1 MKRTRFAAVIA
12 FGLKVLGVDALP
24 KGEDGRLALTPEQEA
39 AMKKEFPD
47 EKFEQFK
54 KAANEVLEE
63 EAGLDAEKQAAFEQ
77 LASVVNTPKGTS
89 TATVAQT
96 AAETIAEQRQTIEA
110 LSNAP
115 VPDEAVRQI
124 VGTGMKGKLVGAAAV
139 LALSST
145 THLFAENATPFM
157 AFENR
162 PWNQRAAGKV
172 VAETDFSDTST
183 IARLNNDLKEYYVQN
198 PQKLL
203 ELERDKFGLPTF
215 WPKNVGVK
223 DRTMTA
229 GIMVANVTQA
239 RKNGFAP
246 GADFYIDAEQRKVWP
261 IQVDLLFE
269 GYQLQQLE
277 TSWISEIQ
285 NLSGSDGYKTPF
297 VAYLTGL
304 IDAKARIED
313 RIACVKGIYVKTP
326 KGLGKSGKFQFRQD
340 GILAQLFQIRDVEKR
355 LKVYKPTV
363 GSFNLS
369 NAVDYVKGFM
379 ESLSEEERIQ
389 PNLVWYWSRK
399 NRDIYREAVK
409 AKNALNNDYTGV
421 KSLNGPEDYPNVRFE
436 VMPDLEGTNIMFI
449 TNDKNI
455 VIDEYIP
462 SEKSKYVIQYHERD
476 TKVMAD
482 YKLGAGFDYV
492 GKKLEKGSP
501 FFGKAQFV
509 WINDE
514 PIFPANHYAPIYGEA
529 GNGILEVTFNKYYV
543 DSNLMRDITT
553 INGLA
558 TGSILKIKG
567 NDGLTTTFK
576 IKKKTAQL
584 GNLDIATDFDPKTE
598 TDITLV
604 KLATG
609 LWKEVS
615 RNIGSLAEADST
627 AVEFDTDAIDAN
639 EGIEFKYTGAAS
651 ETLADI
657 LNGVDGTEITIYGQA
672 TNTLTVAAVAGK
684 IVLISGS
691 ALLDAATKFI
701 KLQKFE
707 GMWFETSRG

>member
-89 TATVAQT
+89 TATVVQT

-198 PQKLL
+198 PKFLL
-203 ELERDKFGLPTF
+203 DLNRDKFGLPSF
-215 WPKNVGVK
+215 WPKTTGVK
-223 DRTMTA
+223 DSVANA
-229 GIMVANVTQA
+229 GIMVMNVTQA

-246 GADFYIDAEQRKVWP
+246 GADFYIDAEQVKVWP
-261 IQVDLLFE
+261 IQIDVLFE

-277 TSWISEIQ
+277 TSWISDIQ
-285 NLSGSDGYKTPF
+285 DLSGSDGYKMPF
-297 VAYLTGL
+297 VAYLTRL
-304 IDAKARIED
+304 IDARARIED
-313 RIACVKGIYVKTP
+313 REACIKGIYVKTP
-326 KGLGKSGKFQFRQD
+326 KGLGKPGQYLFRQD
-340 GILAQLFQIRDVEKR
+340 GILAQLFRFRDVEKR
-355 LKVYKPTV
+355 LKVFKSTV
-363 GSFNLS
+363 GSYKLT
-369 NAVDYVKGFM
+369 NAYDYMKEFM
-379 ESLSEEERIQ
+379 ESLSNEEIKT
-389 PNLVWYWSRK
+389 PNLILYISRK

-409 AKNALNNDYTGV
+409 AKNALNNDYSGV
-421 KSLNGPEDYPNVRFE
+421 DNLNSPEGFDNVTFE
-436 VMPDLEGTNIMFI
+436 VLPDMAGSNVMFI
-449 TNDKNI
+449 TNSQNI
-455 VIDEYIP
+455 GIYEYIP
-462 SEKSKYVIQYHERD
+462 TEKGKYNLQYKERD
-476 TKVMAD
+476 TLVMND
-482 YKLGAGFDYV
+482 YKLGTGFTYV
-492 GKKLEKGSP
+492 GKKLEQGSP

-543 DSNLMRDITT
+543 DSNLMGNITT

-576 IKKKTAQL
+576 IKKKTSTL
-584 GNLDIATDFDPKTE
+584 GNLDLGSDFDPKTD

-604 KLATG
+604 KLPTG
-609 LWKEVS
+609 IWKEVS
-615 RNIGSLAEADST
+615 RNTGSFVEVDST

-651 ETLADI
+651 DTLAEI
-657 LNGVDGTEITIYGQA
+657 LNGVDGSEITIYGQA
-672 TNTLTVAAVAGK
+672 TNTLTVAAITGK

>member
-89 TATVAQT
+89 TATVVQT
-96 AAETIAEQRQTIEA
+96 AAETITEQRQTIEA

-124 VGTGMKGKLVGAAAV
+124 LGTGMKGKLVGAAAV

-198 PQKLL
+198 PKFLL
-203 ELERDKFGLPTF
+203 DLNRDKFGLPSF
-215 WPKNVGVK
+215 WPKTTGVK
-223 DRTMTA
+223 DSVANA
-229 GIMVANVTQA
+229 GIMVMNVTQA

-246 GADFYIDAEQRKVWP
+246 GADFYIDAEQVKVWP
-261 IQVDLLFE
+261 IQIDVLFE

-277 TSWISEIQ
+277 TSWISDIQ
-285 NLSGSDGYKTPF
+285 DLSGSDGYKMPF
-297 VAYLTGL
+297 VAYLTRL
-304 IDAKARIED
+304 IDARARIED
-313 RIACVKGIYVKTP
+313 REACIKGIYVKTP
-326 KGLGKSGKFQFRQD
+326 KGLAKPGQYLFRQD
-340 GILAQLFQIRDVEKR
+340 GILAQLFRFRDVEKR
-355 LKVYKPTV
+355 LKVFKSTV
-363 GSFNLS
+363 GSFNLT
-369 NAVDYVKGFM
+369 NAVDYMKEFM
-379 ESLSEEERIQ
+379 ESLSHEEINT
-389 PNLVWYWSRK
+389 PNLILYISKK
-399 NRDIYREAVK
+399 NRNTYREALR
-409 AKNALNNDYTGV
+409 AKNSMNNDFVGIE
-421 KSLNGPEDYPNVRFE
+421 NIDGPEDFDNVTFE
-436 VMPDLEGTNIMFI
+436 VLPDMAGSNVMFI
-449 TNDKNI
+449 TNSQNI
-455 VIDEYIP
+455 GIYEYIP
-462 SEKSKYVIQYHERD
+462 TEKGKYNLQYKERD
-476 TKVMAD
+476 TLVMND
-482 YKLGAGFDYV
+482 YKLGTGFTYV
-492 GKKLEKGSP
+492 GKQLEKGSP

-509 WINDE
+509 WVNDE

-543 DSNLMRDITT
+543 DSNLMGDITT

-609 LWKEVS
+609 IWKEVS
-615 RNIGSLAEADST
+615 RNTGSLAEADST
-627 AVEFDTDAIDAN
+627 VVEFDTDAIDAN

-651 ETLADI
+651 DTLAEI
-657 LNGVDGTEITIYGQA
+657 LNGVDGSEITIYGQA
-672 TNTLTVAAVAGK
+672 TNTLTVGAITGK

>member
-89 TATVAQT
+89 TATVVQT

-198 PQKLL
+198 PKFLL
-203 ELERDKFGLPTF
+203 DLNRDKFGLPSF
-215 WPKNVGVK
+215 WPKTTGVK
-223 DRTMTA
+223 DSVANA
-229 GIMVANVTQA
+229 GIMVMNVTQA

-246 GADFYIDAEQRKVWP
+246 GADFYIDAEQVKVWP
-261 IQVDLLFE
+261 IQIDVLFE

-277 TSWISEIQ
+277 TSWISDVQ

-304 IDAKARIED
+304 IDARARIED
-313 RIACVKGIYVKTP
+313 REACIKGIYVKTP
-326 KGLGKSGKFQFRQD
+326 KGLGKPGQYLFRQD
-340 GILAQLFQIRDVEKR
+340 GILAQLFRFRDVEKR
-355 LKVYKPTV
+355 LKVFKSTV
-363 GSFNLS
+363 GSYKLT
-369 NAVDYVKGFM
+369 NAYDYMKEFM
-379 ESLSEEERIQ
+379 ESLSDEEIKT
-389 PNLVWYWSRK
+389 PNLILYISRK

-409 AKNALNNDYTGV
+409 AKNALNNDYSGV
-421 KSLNGPEDYPNVRFE
+421 DNLNSPEGFDNVTFE
-436 VMPDLEGTNIMFI
+436 VLPDMAGSNVMFI
-449 TNDKNI
+449 TNSQNI
-455 VIDEYIP
+455 GIYEYIP
-462 SEKSKYVIQYHERD
+462 TEKGKYNLQYKERD
-476 TKVMAD
+476 TLVMND
-482 YKLGAGFDYV
+482 YKLGTGFTYV
-492 GKKLEKGSP
+492 GKQLEKGSP

-543 DSNLMRDITT
+543 DSNLMGDITT
-553 INGLA
+553 IKGLA

-604 KLATG
+604 KLPTG
-609 LWKEVS
+609 IWKEVS
-615 RNIGSLAEADST
+615 RNTGSLAEADST

-651 ETLADI
+651 DTLAEI
-657 LNGVDGTEITIYGQA
+657 LNGVDGSEITIYGQA

-684 IVLISGS
+684 IVLLDVS
-691 ALLDAATKFI
+691 AVLNTAAKFI